1 MRREKNYALDDEN
14 QNERHFAF
22 FISAPALF
30 LMGSYERHSPKLC
43 LLCLIPILLI
53 FLDKLL
59 IKSDFS
65 YISKPFSNFSER
77 MILNNGE
84 LDLTGFDLGGH
95 REVRRVWRD
104 YYEAVDVLVFMV
116 DAADTKRLHG
126 ESNF

>member
-1 MRREKNYALDDEN
+1 
-14 QNERHFAF
+14 
-22 FISAPALF
+22 
-30 LMGSYERHSPKLC
+30 
-43 LLCLIPILLI
+43 
-53 FLDKLL
+53 
-59 IKSDFS
+59 
-65 YISKPFSNFSER
+65 